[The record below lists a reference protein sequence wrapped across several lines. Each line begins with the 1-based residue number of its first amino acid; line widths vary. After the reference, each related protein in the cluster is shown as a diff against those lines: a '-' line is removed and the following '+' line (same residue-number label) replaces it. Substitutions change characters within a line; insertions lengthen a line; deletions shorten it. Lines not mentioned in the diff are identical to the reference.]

1 MLKII
6 KTRLHQGYRTSKYPE
21 TPVTLHKNFKG
32 LPKVNTKCSDEI
44 AQRCADMC
52 PQQAIDAKNRLIDL
66 GKCVFCGLCETISA
80 GEFVRF
86 TNEFAMAA
94 TRREDLLTS
103 GTMPGLDS
111 PKRKEI
117 QDLFGRSIQLRQVS
131 AGGCNAC
138 EADTNVLNTPF
149 FDLSRFGINFV
160 ASPRHADG
168 IHVTGPVTRNMREA
182 LLRTYDA
189 VPEPKIV
196 IAAGCCAISGGPFAG
211 SPEIIPL
218 ETLLPIDL
226 YIPGCP
232 PHPMTNLNAFLK
244 FLKPEK

>member
-1 MLKII
+1 MLKIL
-6 KTRLHQGYRTSKYPE
+6 KTRIHQGYRTSQYP
-21 TPVTLHKNFKG
+21 TKPLTLHRHFKG
-32 LPKVNTKCSDEI
+32 LPQVNTACRDEM
-44 AQRCADMC
+44 AQRCAEMC
-52 PQQAIDAKNRLIDL
+52 PQEAIDAKKRLIDL
-66 GKCVFCGLCETISA
+66 GKCVFCGLCERISN
-80 GEFVRF
+80 GEFVHF

-103 GTMPGLDS
+103 GAMPDLTVHR
-111 PKRKEI
+111 RKDV
-117 QDLFGRSIQLRQVS
+117 QGLFGRSVQLRQVS

-149 FDLSRFGINFV
+149 FDLSRFGIGFA

-196 IAAGCCAISGGPFAG
+196 IAAGCCAISGGPFRG

-218 ETLLPIDL
+218 ETLVPVDL

-232 PHPMTNLNAFLK
+232 PHPMTNLDAFLRFFK
-244 FLKPEK
+244 TDQ